1 MTKNGKKGN
10 DAVVRLRLSPAQI
23 NVLKPGIS
31 LLVKSHQDHQ
41 RFGTS
46 PLTYPFRIYPPPRGF
61 DRGIYNQA
69 FMDKILGL
77 CEALKTKS
85 KSGLRLTVDAWQ
97 LRAAMFA
104 IRAYPDYLRAL
115 GRKQR
120 QEENALK
127 ARLFLDDRL
136 IALPKE
142 KSHRVIRSLERQL
155 KRANRAL
162 IKAVGKKQYTKLTV
176 AWKAHL
182 RWMRLH
188 IVYCKPWVKPLS
200 GRRARYQRDL
210 DELMDIAKRGLREEG
225 YEPPQDRALRS
236 IVRLYARYA
245 RQGHTGMWTIG
256 FLHED
261 KERFLRKY
269 YLAQFVIK
277 RSRLKEL
284 SKS

>member
-1 MTKNGKKGN
+1 MNKKVDKGK
-10 DAVVRLRLSPAQI
+10 DAAVRLRLSPAQI

-31 LLVKSHQDHQ
+31 LLVQSHQDHQ
-41 RFGTS
+41 RSGAS
-46 PLTYPFRIYPPPRGF
+46 PLAYPFRIFPPPRGF
-61 DRGIYNQA
+61 DRGAYNQT
-69 FMDKILGL
+69 FMEKILNL
-77 CEALKTKS
+77 WEALKTKS
-85 KSGLRLTVDAWQ
+85 KSGLRLTVDTWQ
-97 LRAAMFA
+97 LRATVFA
-104 IRAYPDYLRAL
+104 IRAYLDYLRVL
-115 GRKQR
+115 RRKQR
-120 QEENALK
+120 QEESALK

-136 IALPKE
+136 IALPRE
-142 KSHRVIRSLERQL
+142 KSHRLIRSLERHM

-210 DELMDIAKRGLREEG
+210 DELMEIAKRGLREEG

-245 RQGHTGMWTIG
+245 RQGHIGMWTIG

-277 RSRLKEL
+277 RSQLKEL

>member
-1 MTKNGKKGN
+1 MGK
-10 DAVVRLRLSPAQI
+10 DDDVRVRLSNPQI
-23 NVLKPGIS
+23 NVLTPAIE
-31 LLVKSHQDHQ
+31 LIVRSHQE
-41 RFGTS
+41 RLRKGSS

-61 DRGIYNQA
+61 DRGTYNQA
-69 FMDKILGL
+69 FMEKILNL
-77 CEALKTKS
+77 SEALKTKS
-85 KSGLRLTVDAWQ
+85 KSGLRLTVDTWQ
-97 LRAAMFA
+97 LRAAVFA
-104 IRAYPDYLRAL
+104 IRAYLDYLRL
-115 GRKQR
+115 LRRKQR
-120 QEENALK
+120 REESALK
-127 ARLFLDDRL
+127 ERLFLDDRL
-136 IALPKE
+136 IALPRE
-142 KSHRVIRSLERQL
+142 KSHRVIRSLERHM

-188 IVYCKPWVKPLS
+188 IVYCKPRVKPLS

-210 DELMDIAKRGLREEG
+210 DELMEIAKRGLREEG
-225 YEPPQDRALRS
+225 YEPPQDRALLS

-245 RQGHTGMWTIG
+245 RQGHIGMWTIG

-277 RSRLKEL
+277 RSKLKEL